1 MPLFGYVA
9 FGLAG
14 VFGLTA
20 IAALVWAI
28 TSGQFRD
35 FGVGAESIFDE
46 QEPVGTR
53 TDAFTGSAAEG
64 DEEAEHG

>member
-28 TSGQFRD
+28 ASGQFRD
-35 FGVGAESIFDE
+35 FGAGAESIFDE

-53 TDAFTGSAAEG
+53 TDAFTGSAERTEQG
-64 DEEAEHG
+64 GEHG